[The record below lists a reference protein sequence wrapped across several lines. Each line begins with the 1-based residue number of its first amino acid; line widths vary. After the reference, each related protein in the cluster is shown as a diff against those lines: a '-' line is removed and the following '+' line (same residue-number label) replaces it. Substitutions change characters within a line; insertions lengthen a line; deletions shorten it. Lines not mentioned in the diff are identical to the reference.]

1 MADRHRVVIVGGG
14 FGGLNVA
21 HGLDRV
27 DVDVTLVDRT
37 NHHLFQPLLYQVAA
51 GILPPGLIAPALRGV
66 VRDDRNVRT
75 LLADVQDI
83 DMDAR
88 VVHAHAPDDRPLELP
103 YDTLVVAAGATHS
116 YFGNDRFA
124 EFAPGM
130 KTIEDARYL
139 RDAILAKFEMAEIA
153 TDPQERADW
162 LTFVVVGAG
171 PTGVELVGQIAELA
185 HTVLP
190 RDFRSINTKDA
201 RIILLEGAPAV
212 LPPFAP
218 RLQRYTQRVLGRMGV
233 EVRLN
238 TLAVDMDH
246 FSITVKGPNGEETI
260 PTRTRIWAAGVQAS
274 PLARLLAEKA
284 GVEVDRAGRIPVE
297 PDCSV
302 PGHPEV
308 FAIGDMVSLNKL
320 PGVAQPAIQEGRYVA
335 KVIEDRIAGR
345 PAPEPFT
352 YFDKGSMATIGY
364 RAAVADAFGMKFT
377 GLLAYLMWSFI
388 HVLYLI
394 GWGNRLGT
402 LYTWLRAL
410 VFSKSRGHR
419 IITFEG
425 AEDRLTEDRP
435 AGPSGRAVSA
445 PRPRPEIETTEQ
457 AAGGEIPGTGTPA
470 RHEPVGQEEAVRRA
484 P

>member
-1 MADRHRVVIVGGG
+1 MRRNGFMRRDLASSSDRPAASGRHRVVVVGGG
-14 FGGLNVA
+14 FGGLNGA
-21 HGLDRV
+21 HGLDGV

-66 VRDDRNVRT
+66 VRDESNVRT
-75 LLADVQDI
+75 VLADVYDI
-83 DMDAR
+83 DLDAR
-88 VVHAHAPDDRPLELP
+88 IVRAHGPDNRTIELP

-185 HTVLP
+185 
-190 RDFRSINTKDA
+190 
-201 RIILLEGAPAV
+201 GAV

-218 RLQRYTQRVLGRMGV
+218 RLQRYTQRVLERMGV

-246 FSITVKGPNGEETI
+246 HSITVKGPNGLETI

-274 PLARLLAEKA
+274 PLARLLAQKA
-284 GVEVDRAGRIPVE
+284 GLEVDRAGRIPVQ
-297 PDCSV
+297 PDCTV
-302 PGHPEV
+302 AGHPEV
-308 FAIGDMVSLNKL
+308 FAIGDMVSLNTL
-320 PGVAQPAIQEGRYVA
+320 PGVAQPAIQEGKYVA
-335 KVIEDRIAGR
+335 NVIQRRVAGQPAR
-345 PAPEPFT
+345 PPFK

-377 GLLAYLMWSFI
+377 GLIAYLMWSFI

-410 VFSKSRGHR
+410 VFSKNRGHR
-419 IITFEG
+419 IIAFEG
-425 AEDRLTEDRP
+425 ATDRIAEGGT
-435 AGPSGRAVSA
+435 SGRTILP
-445 PRPRPEIETTEQ
+445 PRPRPEVVAT
-457 AAGGEIPGTGTPA
+457 
-470 RHEPVGQEEAVRRA
+470 EEAARRRT
-484 P
+484 